1 MTLDVLLLFSLLS
14 LFLFLRVLNV
24 ATRPSRKVEKKSG
37 ANLLIIVGS
46 GGHTAEMLT
55 VLRSFSTNF
64 SNLFPLR
71 EYVFAT
77 SDITSTPKIDRFE
90 REKEGLSRYHFV
102 PRARE
107 VGQSYFTSIFTTL
120 NAFWAS
126 VRVYVKTKPDAI
138 LANGPG
144 TCIPVITACFVGK
157 IVGFNRRCKVMYVE
171 SVSRTKRMSLS
182 GRLCYSLRLA
192 DVVFV
197 MWPELKETY
206 PRAKFCGRIY

>member
-55 VLRSFSTNF
+55 VLRSFSTKF

-126 VRVYVKTKPDAI
+126 VSCLLYTSP
-138 LANGPG
+138 
-144 TCIPVITACFVGK
+144 
-157 IVGFNRRCKVMYVE
+157 
-171 SVSRTKRMSLS
+171 S
-182 GRLCYSLRLA
+182 
-192 DVVFV
+192 
-197 MWPELKETY
+197 
-206 PRAKFCGRIY
+206 PRDRG